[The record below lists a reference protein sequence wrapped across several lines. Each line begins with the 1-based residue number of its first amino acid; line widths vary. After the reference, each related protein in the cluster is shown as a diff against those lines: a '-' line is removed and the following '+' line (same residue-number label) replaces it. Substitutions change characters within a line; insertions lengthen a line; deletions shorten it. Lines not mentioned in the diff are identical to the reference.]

1 MRLFRCSRQNQYTI
15 KDLVK
20 AIIVKNDLEEIKK
33 IIAGVANVNLA
44 PTNGPLAG
52 KTPLFIA
59 ARKGQLA
66 VAKLLIDSGAEVNLA
81 PTNGPFAGTTPLFI
95 AARKGKLDV
104 AKLLLERRADVNQTN
119 TYGETPL
126 FIAARKGQLDVAQ
139 LLLDNRA
146 DVNKADKY
154 GRTPL
159 FIATFAGQLAV
170 AQLLLERKANVNQA
184 TTIGITPLFI
194 AEIRANKQITLLL
207 KLSGASEDID
217 LETNDEVI
225 KQALKASA
233 MLQIITQSFPASATD
248 LLTAIETSL
257 ANITNIDDLLKF
269 SRDLETKFNK
279 VIHPGSTISH
289 MVSQFLSGKLSDAL
303 IREIANPKTKNL
315 FEPDLE
321 NAITTKATI
330 VAKTIAAQLQ
340 DITRFAKTK
349 IVAAE
354 VDAQPAYLAELIARL
369 NVLLESNLPDNI
381 AKNGDATYTYHYDT
395 GDRAA
400 KKTIDKLVESEL
412 TELNSQID
420 ARLARQSAAAQ
431 EAGGQAAARTAEGP
445 QNLSHTGTV
454 AETVTTTNIP
464 AQPKGWE
471 NRIKERNKKPDD
483 QRYAALR
490 AQKGPMGYSV

>member
-1 MRLFRCSRQNQYTI
+1 MRFTEENRITLNEFLALEGFPVIAENLGEEELRTLLTTAKNSESQNIQD
-15 KDLVK
+15 KDTAIHRAARLGNIDIINIMLTCGVDLNK
-20 AIIVKNDLEEIKK
+20 AK
-33 IIAGVANVNLA
+33 
-44 PTNGPLAG
+44 TNGA
-52 KTPLFIA
+52 TPLYMAAQNGHTAIA
-59 ARKGQLA
+59 R
-66 VAKLLIDSGAEVNLA
+66 
-81 PTNGPFAGTTPLFI
+81 
-95 AARKGKLDV
+95 
-104 AKLLLERRADVNQTN
+104 
-119 TYGETPL
+119 
-126 FIAARKGQLDVAQ
+126 

-170 AQLLLERKANVNQA
+170 AQLLLEREANVNQA

-207 KLSGASEDID
+207 KLSGASGDID
-217 LETNDEVI
+217 LKTNDEVI

-248 LLTAIETSL
+248 LHTAIETSL

-289 MVSQFLSGKLSDAL
+289 MVNQFLPGKLSDAL
-303 IREIANPKTKNL
+303 IREIANPEIENL
-315 FEPDLE
+315 AEPDLE

-340 DITRFAKTK
+340 DIIRFAKTK
-349 IVAAE
+349 IVTAE
-354 VDAQPAYLAELIARL
+354 VDAKPAYLAELLVKL

-381 AKNGDATYTYHYDT
+381 AKNGDTTYTYHYDT

-400 KKTIDKLVESEL
+400 KKPIDKLVESEL

-483 QRYAALR
+483 QRHAALR